1 MQEKL
6 VSFAAAF
13 RIYVEQEVLR
23 KQRESVAIQY
33 STVDEFLTTFPK
45 VLDDRDV
52 CTFFLGRWDTTVT
65 RLMNGKKFS
74 KDPAVFVELL
84 RSEMAVL
91 FGVLQTKIFRDD
103 IVGFA
108 DHREPKKEKQRL
120 LGLLNPKNE
129 KERKE
134 QLKIAKPFNIKELD
148 QFCVEVG
155 VAEIEMQ
162 QEMLQNR
169 QRVSAG
175 KRGTGGKAVLEE
187 EKAGRKMSSS
197 PHGSK
202 SPELAK
208 RQSSVPKGGQ
218 AAGDHR
224 GKSSILK
231 PKPTRSSA
239 GAKPVSD
246 KPPKG
251 GTEENKRKNNRR
263 AREEPPTDK

>member
-1 MQEKL
+1 MLQEKL

-52 CTFFLGRWDTTVT
+52 CTVFLGRWDTTVT

-108 DHREPKKEKQRL
+108 DHRELKKEK
-120 LGLLNPKNE
+120 
-129 KERKE
+129 
-134 QLKIAKPFNIKELD
+134 
-148 QFCVEVG
+148 
-155 VAEIEMQ
+155 
-162 QEMLQNR
+162 
-169 QRVSAG
+169 
-175 KRGTGGKAVLEE
+175 
-187 EKAGRKMSSS
+187 
-197 PHGSK
+197 
-202 SPELAK
+202 
-208 RQSSVPKGGQ
+208 
-218 AAGDHR
+218 
-224 GKSSILK
+224 
-231 PKPTRSSA
+231 
-239 GAKPVSD
+239 
-246 KPPKG
+246 
-251 GTEENKRKNNRR
+251 
-263 AREEPPTDK
+263 